1 MAHRIRWEGREVQVE
16 LEPLGDALRARVEG
30 REHGVALRAEHAHE
44 LLLEVDGQRRR
55 IVFARDGGA
64 LLVAL
69 DGESF
74 RLEPIEA
81 GAAPGAARHHEHG
94 LEAPMPGLVRSIAVS
109 EGDAVVRGQTLVV
122 LEAMKMEIRITAPED
137 ARILKVRCAVGERV
151 ERGQALVDLDGSD
164 QSSV

>member
-16 LEPLGDALRARVEG
+16 LEPLGEAVRARVDG
-30 REHGVALRAEHAHE
+30 REHRVALRAERLHD
-44 LLLEVDGQRRR
+44 LMLEVDGQRRR

-69 DGESF
+69 DGETF
-74 RLEPIEA
+74 RLEPVEP
-81 GAAPGAARHHEHG
+81 GARSGAARHHDHG
-94 LEAPMPGLVRSIAVS
+94 LEAPMPGLVRSIAVA

-137 ARILKVRCAVGERV
+137 ARIVKLRCAVGERV
-151 ERGQALVDLDGSD
+151 ERGQELVDLDGSE
-164 QSSV
+164 